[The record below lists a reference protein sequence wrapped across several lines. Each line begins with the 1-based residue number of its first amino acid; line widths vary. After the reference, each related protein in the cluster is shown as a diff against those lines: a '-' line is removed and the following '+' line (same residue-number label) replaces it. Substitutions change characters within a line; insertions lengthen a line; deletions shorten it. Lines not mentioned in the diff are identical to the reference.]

1 MFTRLID
8 PHDRRV
14 ALLIER
20 DQIRRIGEGPGPIE
34 LAGRPAPQGQS
45 GAV

>member
-8 PHDRRV
+8 PHDCRV

-20 DQIRRIGEGPGPIE
+20 DQIRRIGKGPGHIE
-34 LAGRPAPQGQS
+34 LSGRPVPQGQS